1 MEAIMRPT
9 VLPVI
14 FTIILVSTSIFSQSN
29 IQPSVDDGLDQ
40 IAKDVART
48 STAVETLNRN
58 FYTFFKT
65 LSTDTGAAYFSDRQ
79 KRLLFSL
86 EVLNRYEQSL
96 ANAQRLRLDLI
107 EKQSKMRLQLAG
119 VTDDLRPESLDRFTA
134 WRGTTDAEGV
144 RDIRRTALQ
153 KEQREL
159 TAVLTQIANDLS
171 QSSDEIRRSE
181 LQIRSIRARILGEI
195 DKEMAGQ

>member
-1 MEAIMRPT
+1 MRSS

-14 FTIILVSTSIFSQSN
+14 FTIILVSTRVFSQSN
-29 IQPSVDDGLDQ
+29 IQPSADDRLDQ

-65 LSTDTGAAYFSDRQ
+65 LSTDTGGAYFSDRQ

>member
-1 MEAIMRPT
+1 MRPS

-14 FTIILVSTSIFSQSN
+14 FTIILVSTSVFSQSN
-29 IQPSVDDGLDQ
+29 IQPSADDRLDQ

-65 LSTDTGAAYFSDRQ
+65 LSTDTGDAYFSDRQ

-119 VTDDLRPESLDRFTA
+119 VTDDLRPESIDRFTA

-159 TAVLTQIANDLS
+159 TVVLTQIANDLN

-181 LQIRSIRARILGEI
+181 LQIRSIRARIFGEI